1 MRLIPPFPQGK
12 HFINRRFQPTER
24 GETPTE
30 RGETPTERSK
40 TLRPTEDSRRF
51 QPTG

>member
-12 HFINRRFQPTER
+12 HFINRGFQPTGR
-24 GETPTE
+24 GEM
-30 RGETPTERSK
+30 PTERSE
-40 TLRPTEDSRRF
+40 TLRPTGDNRRF